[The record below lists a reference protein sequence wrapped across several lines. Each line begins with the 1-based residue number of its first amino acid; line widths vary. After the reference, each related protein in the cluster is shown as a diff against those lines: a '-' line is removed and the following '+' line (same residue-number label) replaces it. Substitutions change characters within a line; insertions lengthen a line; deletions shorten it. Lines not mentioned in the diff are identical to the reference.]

1 LWLQDEKMLAEM
13 SRNALKE
20 GSPHAASDI
29 VLDIGEITQRWIQ
42 LNQQHQL
49 EILDIRQYA
58 T

>member
-1 LWLQDEKMLAEM
+1 LAEM